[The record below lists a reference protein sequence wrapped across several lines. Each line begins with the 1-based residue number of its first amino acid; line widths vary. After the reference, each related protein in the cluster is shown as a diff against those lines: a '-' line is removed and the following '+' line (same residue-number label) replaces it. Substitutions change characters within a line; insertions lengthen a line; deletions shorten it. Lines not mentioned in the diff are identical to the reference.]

1 MSRAVI
7 KLPQAEADLI
17 GCYAYL
23 GENATIETADRFL
36 DAAERTL
43 AILAKSPGIGAGYKS
58 AKRELSG
65 IRSLPVSKFKKYVLF
80 YNTFDDRSEL
90 VRVLHGARDIRRI
103 LGD

>member
-1 MSRAVI
+1 MSRAIV

-23 GENATIETADRFL
+23 GESATIRTADRFL

-43 AILAKSPGIGAGYKS
+43 AVLAKSPGIGAAHKTK
-58 AKRELSG
+58 KRELSG
-65 IRSLPVSKFKKYVLF
+65 LRSLPVSKFKKYVLF
-80 YNTFDDRSEL
+80 YHTFDDRIEL

>member
-1 MSRAVI
+1 MSRAII

-43 AILAKSPGIGAGYKS
+43 AILAKSPGIGTAHNT
-58 AKRELSG
+58 AKGELGG
-65 IRSLPVSKFKKYVLF
+65 IRSLPISKFKKYVLF
-80 YNTFDDRSEL
+80 YYSFEDRIEL
-90 VRVLHGARDIRRI
+90 VRVLHGSRNIRRI
-103 LGD
+103 LGE